1 MSRDLTKQLD
11 KLQKTKKAEVIRA
24 NHKKRIALSK
34 SRFKSKIQRLKSK
47 KIHGRNDCEDD
58 VSPGS
63 SVTTDS
69 EAVHKLEVE
78 IDELKGAT
86 ATETE
91 SNGEGSFQS

>member
-1 MSRDLTKQLD
+1 M
-11 KLQKTKKAEVIRA
+11 
-24 NHKKRIALSK
+24 
-34 SRFKSKIQRLKSK
+34 
-47 KIHGRNDCEDD
+47 
-58 VSPGS
+58 SPGS